1 MKKVYIVLTYS
12 GTILSNIIKSFT
24 RAEYCHCS
32 ISLDKDLK
40 QMYSFGRLN
49 AYNPFIGGFT
59 RESTEF
65 GTFKRFKNTKTAI
78 YSLKVS
84 NRCYKKIVEVIE
96 DYKVNKHKYSYN
108 LLGLITAIFGKRLKR
123 RHHKYCTEF
132 VQDVLDKA
140 EIENNLPKVPK
151 PKDFTK
157 IKDTELIYRG
167 ILRKYNKI

>member
-1 MKKVYIVLTYS
+1 MKKIYIVLTYT
-12 GTILSNIIKSFT
+12 GTLLSKIVKLYT
-24 RAEYCHCS
+24 RKEFSHVS
-32 ISLDKDLK
+32 ISLDKNLEN
-40 QMYSFGRLN
+40 MYSFGRK
-49 AYNPFIGGFT
+49 NPYLILPAGYVHEGVDV
-59 RESTEF
+59 

-84 NRCYKKIVEVIE
+84 NRCYKKIEEVIE

-108 LLGLITAIFGKRLKR
+108 LLGLITAMFGKRLKR

-140 EIENNLPKVPK
+140 EIKNDLPKVPK

-167 ILRKYNKI
+167 ILRKYNKT